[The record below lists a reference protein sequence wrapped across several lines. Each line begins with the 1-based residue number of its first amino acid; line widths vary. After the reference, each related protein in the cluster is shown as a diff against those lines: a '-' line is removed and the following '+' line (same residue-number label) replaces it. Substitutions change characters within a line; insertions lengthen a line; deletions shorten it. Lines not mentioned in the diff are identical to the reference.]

1 MISLIDSNQNAAM
14 VSRLKALEPDA
25 RPLWGKM
32 TAPQMLAHCRIP
44 FACASGEQVSKRGLI
59 GLLFG
64 RFAKRKFIDS
74 DAPFNRNSPTDP
86 RFLVPSA
93 DDFEAE
99 RSRLIEA
106 VLGFGKDGPLTAEPH
121 PFFGKLESGDW
132 DRLMWKHLDHH
143 LRQFSV

>member
-14 VSRLKALEPDA
+14 VGRLKTLAPDA
-25 RPLWGKM
+25 QPVWGKM
-32 TAPQMLAHCRIP
+32 TAPQMLAHCRKP
-44 FACASGEQVSKRGLI
+44 FACAAGEQVSKRGLI

-86 RFLVPSA
+86 KFLEPDA
-93 DDFEAE
+93 NDFEAE
-99 RSRLIEA
+99 RSALIEA
-106 VLGFGKDGPLTAEPH
+106 VLGFGKDGPRTSDPH
-121 PFFGKLESGDW
+121 PFFGNLEREDW

-143 LRQFSV
+143 LRQFGV